1 MDLAGKILSDTPF
14 KEVNLLNELEHME
27 HSCGQ
32 TDAAPSMAVPCLC
45 QERVPNA
52 GPLLLGALHTRRQ
65 GDTECQCCCH
75 CRGRALARERK
86 QNKNFA
92 GSLEN
97 LARSGRCFVVL
108 FLLPCYISLRCFFCR
123 VELSKCSIP
132 DTSST
137 LKFFCN
143 YQDDVH

>member
-14 KEVNLLNELEHME
+14 KEVNLLNELDHME

-32 TDAAPSMAVPCLC
+32 TDAATSIAVPCLC

-52 GPLLLGALHTRRQ
+52 GPLLLGADGALHRHRQ
-65 GDTECQCCCH
+65 VDTECQCH
-75 CRGRALARERK
+75 CQGRGRGLARERK

-97 LARSGRCFVVL
+97 LGRSGRWFVVL
-108 FLLPCYISLRCFFCR
+108 FLLSCYISLRCF
-123 VELSKCSIP
+123 SAW
-132 DTSST
+132 
-137 LKFFCN
+137 
-143 YQDDVH
+143 